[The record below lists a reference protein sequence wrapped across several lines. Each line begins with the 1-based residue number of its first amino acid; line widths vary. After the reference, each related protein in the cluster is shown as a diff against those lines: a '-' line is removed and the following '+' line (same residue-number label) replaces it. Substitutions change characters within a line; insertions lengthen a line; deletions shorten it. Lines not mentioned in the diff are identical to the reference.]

1 MFLYG
6 CVATKNI
13 VIAEYSEIDGN
24 YHVVIENFL
33 TRINSSQKFT
43 SLLYKKY
50 YIFSYSKDDMVYL
63 SIASSETTLSNLV
76 YFVKEI
82 KKKWVESYGFN
93 GKGFGR
99 NEKDYEFGGEIC
111 ILISSFNHNMNND
124 YQIDMNKLDIQN
136 LNVLN
141 RKDRLIVFK
150 KKNKYEIDS
159 LIFSKGNN
167 RDKTYVLSKAM
178 LIVYIAFALI
188 IIITFSF
195 TILPVLKK
203 KFWKLLKNKT
213 LFHFLTVISA
223 FALISCLLTISLFCV
238 NELFIVIIIISVS
251 ILSIMLEVGMMISLN
266 TLKNKTLSGTEIKWN
281 SIDQNNIKD
290 IEKYY
295 NCCGY
300 IKIYEKKDSNL
311 CGSKFWNVSCFSKIQ
326 DSINSSILHVSF
338 AGIFIMIT
346 NIISLFFKLYVSF
359 ND

>member
-1 MFLYG
+1 MIKKLLAKYKEIITYVLFGVLSTIVNFGAFYIFNLILG
-6 CVATKNI
+6 SSFYLATNIIAWFFAVAFAYVTNKLWVFESKSWAAKVVVKEVLGFAAARLFSLGVEEVGLIIFVELLNFKSI
-13 VIAEYSEIDGN
+13 SFSVFGFDLTGTLIAKVILAVI
-24 YHVVIENFL
+24 VVILNYFF
-33 TRINSSQKFT
+33 SKFV
-43 SLLYKKY
+43 
-50 YIFSYSKDDMVYL
+50 I
-63 SIASSETTLSNLV
+63 
-76 YFVKEI
+76 
-82 KKKWVESYGFN
+82 
-93 GKGFGR
+93 
-99 NEKDYEFGGEIC
+99 
-111 ILISSFNHNMNND
+111 
-124 YQIDMNKLDIQN
+124 
-136 LNVLN
+136 
-141 RKDRLIVFK
+141 FK